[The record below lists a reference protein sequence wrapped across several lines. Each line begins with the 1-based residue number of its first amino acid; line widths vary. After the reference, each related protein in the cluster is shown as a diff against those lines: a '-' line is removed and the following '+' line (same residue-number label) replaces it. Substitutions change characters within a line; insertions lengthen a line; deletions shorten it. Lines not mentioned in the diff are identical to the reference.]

1 MSKRFILLAVII
13 VIIIILGLAGY
24 FVYVRYL
31 PQQNIFNNNLANQ
44 AITGNINA
52 VTNQNTNTAAIQPLT
67 PPQDDQGKLQLL
79 AAVFTATYGSYSNQ
93 TSLTNFDD
101 LYGYMVQ
108 TMKNWVESTYKAQ
121 IMTQHPKNVYYAI
134 ETKVLNVQINKLAE
148 KKGTA
153 EILVNTQRQE
163 FNESPDKVK
172 VIEQNLL
179 LNMIKVNDK
188 WIVDSAY
195 WQ

>member
-1 MSKRFILLAVII
+1 MSKRSIFLAVII

-24 FVYVRYL
+24 YFYVMYL
-31 PQQNIFNNNLANQ
+31 PNQNTVNSNLTNQ
-44 AITGNINA
+44 VIAENINA
-52 VTNQNTNTAAIQPLT
+52 VNGQNTNTAIIQPLT

-134 ETKVLNVQINKLAE
+134 ETKVLNVQINDLDE
-148 KKGTA
+148 NKGTA

-163 FNESPDKVK
+163 FNESPDNVT

-188 WIVDSAY
+188 WIVGSAY
-195 WQ
+195 WK